1 FFVHM
6 GFKETKKFQLETIDL
21 IDQMSNHTVTSIEN
35 LTVILGEAIKT
46 QGRIIDQLTFL
57 YKVVFFILTLL
68 LLAWVVLLQKPFKES
83 VNIYLIW
90 WSNLSEGWK
99 ILIVSLPAM
108 VIAQIIG
115 NLIYKKITKK

>member
-1 FFVHM
+1 
-6 GFKETKKFQLETIDL
+6 
-21 IDQMSNHTVTSIEN
+21 
-35 LTVILGEAIKT
+35 
-46 QGRIIDQLTFL
+46 
-57 YKVVFFILTLL
+57 
-68 LLAWVVLLQKPFKES
+68 VLLQKPFKES